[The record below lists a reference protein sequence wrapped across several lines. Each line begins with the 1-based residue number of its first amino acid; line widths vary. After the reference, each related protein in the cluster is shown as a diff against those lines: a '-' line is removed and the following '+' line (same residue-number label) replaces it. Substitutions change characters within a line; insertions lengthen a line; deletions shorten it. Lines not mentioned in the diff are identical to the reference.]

1 MANFIDCDR
10 NRSVFP
16 LWTIL
21 AALFAEEQNIALAE
35 TGQYAFRIVEK
46 TADRDTEPISCDTK
60 ESFEE
65 LFRLSIDLASDNKP
79 ALRVVITDRASGA
92 ALEDVPNC
100 TDYESLEL
108 FARNAFIMTSDG
120 EYAVNLANIT

>member
-1 MANFIDCDR
+1 MANFLDCDR
-10 NRSVFP
+10 KRSVFP
-16 LWTIL
+16 MWMML
-21 AALFAEEQNIALAE
+21 ASMFAEEQNIALAE

-65 LFRLSIDLASDNKP
+65 LFQLSIDLASDNKP
-79 ALRVVITDRASGA
+79 ALRVVITDRQSGY
-92 ALEDVPNC
+92 ALDDVPNC
-100 TDYESLEL
+100 TDFESIEL
-108 FARNAFIMTSDG
+108 FARNAFIMTTDG

>member
-1 MANFIDCDR
+1 MANFVDCTS
-10 NRSVFP
+10 NGFGWMT
-16 LWTIL
+16 LL

-46 TADRDTEPISCDTK
+46 TADRTATVIECKDKDT
-60 ESFEE
+60 FLE
-65 LFRLSIDLASDNKP
+65 LFHQALDLASDGKP
-79 ALRVVITDRASGA
+79 ALRVVITDRVDGA

-108 FARNAFIMTSDG
+108 FGRNTFIMTSDD
-120 EYAVNLANIT
+120 EVALNLANIT

>member
-1 MANFIDCDR
+1 MANFLDCDR
-10 NRSVFP
+10 KRSVFP
-16 LWTIL
+16 MWMML
-21 AALFAEEQNIALAE
+21 ASMFAEEQNIALAE

-65 LFRLSIDLASDNKP
+65 LFQLSIDLASDNKP
-79 ALRVVITDRASGA
+79 ALRVVITDRQSGY

-100 TDYESLEL
+100 TDFESIEL
-108 FARNAFIMTSDG
+108 FARNAFIMTTDG

>member
-1 MANFIDCDR
+1 MADFVDCNR
-10 NRSVFP
+10 NSF
-16 LWTIL
+16 TIQTLL

-46 TADRDTEPISCDTK
+46 TADRDTDVIACKDMD
-60 ESFEE
+60 SFWE
-65 LFRLSIDLASDNKP
+65 LLRQSIDLADDLKP
-79 ALRVVITDRASGA
+79 ALRVVITDRANGA

-100 TDYESLEL
+100 TDYEGLEL

-120 EYAVNLANIT
+120 EVAVNLANIT